1 MRCHFKELLSNV
13 DDKNMKGALKLFEYH
28 IRTKNLTPKT
38 ISVYGERL
46 GYFCRYLREN
56 NIPFE
61 KVSKHT
67 IQDYILLMQTKPLAA
82 ISING
87 RIKILKIFYKFL
99 KAEGLIDEDPA
110 EKTPLMRM
118 EKRFK
123 PILSEQNI
131 EQLLSVPIRKY
142 YTGMRNFCMILV
154 FYDTLIRLTELIN
167 IRLRDVDLDSGTI
180 KVFGKGRK
188 ERIVPIGAKT
198 CKYLHRFIVFHRK
211 DIQSEYVFCTMRGMP
226 LDQRNILRILER
238 IGDRVGVHVSP
249 HLIRHSAAS
258 HRAMAG
264 MPAFLLQKLL
274 GHTTIQM
281 TEKYVHLVDNEKLKA
296 AFRQFSPLDAIK
308 V

>member
-1 MRCHFKELLSNV
+1 MKCHFKELLSAV
-13 DDKNMKGALKLFEYH
+13 DDKNMKGALKLFEFH

-46 GYFCRYLREN
+46 GYFWRYLKEN
-56 NIPFE
+56 GIAFE
-61 KVSKHT
+61 KVTRHT
-67 IQDYILLMQTKPLAA
+67 IQDFILAQQIKGLAD

-87 RIKILKIFYKFL
+87 RIKVLKIFYKFL
-99 KAEGLIDEDPA
+99 KGEGLIDEDPA
-110 EKTPLMRM
+110 EKIPLMKM
-118 EKRFK
+118 ERRFK
-123 PILSEQNI
+123 PILTEQNI
-131 EQLLSVPIRKY
+131 EQLLSVPNRKY
-142 YTGMRNFCMILV
+142 FTGMRNFCMILV
-154 FYDTLIRLTELIN
+154 FYDTLIRLSELIN
-167 IRLRDVDLDSGTI
+167 IRQRDVDLDNGTI

-198 CKYLHRFIVFHRK
+198 CKYLHRYLVYHRK
-211 DIQSEYVFCTMRGMP
+211 DIQSEYVFCTHKGMP

-258 HRAMAG
+258 HRAMSG

-281 TEKYVHLVDNEKLKA
+281 TEKYVHLVDNEKLKV
-296 AFRQFSPLDAIK
+296 AFKQFSPLDAIK

>member
-1 MRCHFKELLSNV
+1 MKCHFKELLLSV
-13 DDKNMKGALKLFEYH
+13 DDKNMKGALKLFEFH

-46 GYFCRYLREN
+46 GHFCRYLREN
-56 NIPFE
+56 DIPFE
-61 KVSKHT
+61 KVNKYA
-67 IQDYILLMQTKPLAA
+67 IQDYMLFLQTKHLAD

-87 RIKILKIFYKFL
+87 RIKVLKIFYRFL

-110 EKTPLMRM
+110 EKIPLMKM

-131 EQLLSVPIRKY
+131 EQLLSVPNRKY
-142 YTGMRNFCMILV
+142 FIGMRNFCMILV
-154 FYDTLIRLTELIN
+154 FYDTLIRLSELIN
-167 IRLRDVDLDSGTI
+167 IRLRDIDLDNGTI

-198 CKYLHRFIVFHRK
+198 CKYLHRYIVFHRK
-211 DIQSEYVFCTMRGMP
+211 DIQSEYVFCTHKGMP

-238 IGDRVGVHVSP
+238 IGDRVGVHVNP

-258 HRAMAG
+258 HRAMSG
-264 MPAFLLQKLL
+264 MPAFLFQKLL

-281 TEKYVHLVDNEKLKA
+281 TEKYVHLVDNEKLKV
-296 AFRQFSPLDAIK
+296 AFKQFSPLDAIK